1 MGMKAEWVD
10 SGERAVEI
18 VHRKWKKKSYFDV
31 IFIDWKMPGMD
42 GIETARQIRKIV
54 GPDVTIIIMT
64 AYDWVSIEQEA
75 RKAGVNLLI
84 SKPLFKKSL
93 TSTFQKIYTE
103 REQGKKEPETIEYDF
118 SGKTIL
124 LVEDHVLNV
133 EVARQLLIN
142 KGGKVEVAE
151 NGLVAIEMFASA
163 PVDYYDAI
171 LMDIRM
177 PVMNGL
183 TAARSI
189 RQLKK
194 KTAKTVPIIAM
205 SANAFDE
212 DVEKSRAAGMN
223 AHLAKPIEPQLL
235 YATLHEFLFPEE
247 EDE

>member
-1 MGMKAEWVD
+1 MN
-10 SGERAVEI
+10 
-18 VHRKWKKKSYFDV
+18 
-31 IFIDWKMPGMD
+31 
-42 GIETARQIRKIV
+42 GIETAREIRKIV
-54 GPDVTIIIMT
+54 GPEVTIIIMT
-64 AYDWVSIEQEA
+64 AYDWVSIEQDA
-75 RKAGVNLLI
+75 KKAGVNMLI

-103 REQGKKEPETIEYDF
+103 REQKQEVAKPVEYDF
-118 SGKTIL
+118 TGKTIL

-133 EVARQLLIN
+133 EVAKQLLIN
-142 KGGKVEVAE
+142 KGAKVEVAE
-151 NGLVAIEMFASA
+151 NGLVAIEMFATA
-163 PVDYYDAI
+163 PVDYDAI

-194 KTAKTVPIIAM
+194 KTAKSVPIIAM

-235 YATLHEFLFPEE
+235 YATLQEFIFPEE
-247 EDE
+247 EE